1 MFTFHCLASPRIT
14 PLDNASAL
22 PEKSAMATA
31 AQLGETGAST
41 SYLGELRYHWKPLTA
56 ASLGLGTSLS
66 LFAYTNSV
74 FAPHLIEEFGWSRS
88 QFALI
93 SLTMLT
99 TLLVLPFAGRLTDKI
114 GVRKVALVGTLLMPL
129 GFAGYALQ
137 TGSFLFYAGVF
148 TAVLAIGALTGSLVY
163 SRLIAQN
170 FQRAQGLALTV
181 MNCAPAFVAI
191 PLIPLLNVIIENYG
205 WRAAYTGL
213 GVFVLVCSL
222 AAVWLTDPHDPASEA
237 AKDAAPV
244 VPRSARGDYAVI
256 VRSRVFWV
264 IMVGMFLCLLQTQL
278 HSSQM
283 NLMIIEQGM
292 TKQSAA
298 YVASIYASGTIVG
311 RILCGIALDHW
322 STRVVT
328 FVSMSIPAFGFLL
341 LATNYDSFAVIS
353 SAMFLVGVSVGA
365 ESDLICFL
373 VARYFK
379 LSIYGT
385 TLGLVNC
392 VTFLSSAV
400 GGVAVSYT
408 LAQYD
413 SFTPYLWVL
422 VGAIAIGSVLFMLL
436 PREGRFEK
444 IG

>member
-1 MFTFHCLASPRIT
+1 
-14 PLDNASAL
+14 
-22 PEKSAMATA
+22 MATA
-31 AQLGETGAST
+31 ASGREQRDVAG
-41 SYLGELRYHWKPLTA
+41 YLGELRLHWKPLLA

-148 TAVLAIGALTGSLVY
+148 TAVLAIGALTSSLVY

-170 FQRAQGLALTV
+170 FARAQGLALTV

-191 PLIPLLNVIIENYG
+191 PLIPLLNMIIETFG
-205 WRAAYTGL
+205 WRAAYAGL
-213 GVFVLVCSL
+213 GAFVLVCSL
-222 AAVWLTDPHDPASEA
+222 AAVWLTDPHDPLHEAASE
-237 AKDAAPV
+237 DAPIAV
-244 VPRSARGDYAVI
+244 RRARDDYALI
-256 VRSRVFWV
+256 VRSKVFWV
-264 IMVGMFLCLLQTQL
+264 IMIGMFLCLLQTQL

-292 TKQSAA
+292 TKQGAA
-298 YVASIYASGTIVG
+298 YIASIYAAGTIVG
-311 RILCGIALDHW
+311 RILCGVALDHW
-322 STRVVT
+322 STRLVT
-328 FVSMSIPAFGFLL
+328 FVSMSIPAFGFLM
-341 LATNYDSFAVIS
+341 LATGYDSVAVIAT
-353 SAMFLVGVSVGA
+353 AMFLVGVSVGA

-392 VTFLSSAV
+392 VSFLASAA

-408 LAQYD
+408 LAAYN
-413 SFTPYLWVL
+413 SFTPFLWVL
-422 VGAIAIGSVLFMLL
+422 VGAIAAGSLLFLLL
-436 PREGRFEK
+436 PRDDGLQK